1 MYKYLEI
8 LSISILLTNIYLLIS
23 IFNKKTYNK
32 IFFELVILLSIV
44 SSKLIITAI
53 KDKYILIYNILS
65 IGVYIYILVR
75 LTKKYIK
82 YPYKND
88 IDIYNEIIKINLYK
102 RDIDNTLDERKFIND
117 KLSNIKFRKEKIIDS
132 LLRDL
137 NKGIFLV
144 DELDNVYIEDNI
156 SNYIWSYNENTSLE
170 CFCKNNIKDNITFIN
185 SVNQCRNTSK
195 ILSIEIEDLKNRTFK
210 CTFAHD
216 KLNNNVICIITN
228 RISKENDNLMIDDS
242 LFYEKIVSMIP
253 NAVFIQDFDSKEIKY
268 ANESFIKLIG
278 NMDLKFI
285 NNINIDTN
293 IYKDIIDFKRE
304 TIINENGEKIN
315 IEVGGLLLDIDKK
328 RILIGIIKDITEQTK
343 RELVDNKIKENEML
357 NKSKTEFFINM
368 SHELKTP
375 LNLIHASNQLMD
387 SVYSKQLKENNNLD
401 ILNDVKII
409 KKQVNILSTLID
421 NIIELSK
428 LHHNSHEI
436 KKDNYNIVEILDE
449 IVEQFNKFIEK
460 DNINIIFDPDEEEK
474 IVNIDADDIEKVI
487 IILLSLVTR
496 YSNNNSSI
504 NFKVKTKKDFIIINI
519 ENSSGYN
526 YDNYLIDSEK
536 SVLDM
541 GVKLA
546 KEIIGL
552 YDGKLNISEGDRS
565 IHIAV
570 KIKNICKTKNY
581 KIRVR
586 NNNEEFIHS
595 QYKKM
600 CNF

>member
-1 MYKYLEI
+1 
-8 LSISILLTNIYLLIS
+8 
-23 IFNKKTYNK
+23 
-32 IFFELVILLSIV
+32 
-44 SSKLIITAI
+44 
-53 KDKYILIYNILS
+53 
-65 IGVYIYILVR
+65 
-75 LTKKYIK
+75 
-82 YPYKND
+82 
-88 IDIYNEIIKINLYK
+88 
-102 RDIDNTLDERKFIND
+102 
-117 KLSNIKFRKEKIIDS
+117 
-132 LLRDL
+132 
-137 NKGIFLV
+137 
-144 DELDNVYIEDNI
+144 
-156 SNYIWSYNENTSLE
+156 
-170 CFCKNNIKDNITFIN
+170 
-185 SVNQCRNTSK
+185 
-195 ILSIEIEDLKNRTFK
+195 
-210 CTFAHD
+210 
-216 KLNNNVICIITN
+216 
-228 RISKENDNLMIDDS
+228 
-242 LFYEKIVSMIP
+242 
-253 NAVFIQDFDSKEIKY
+253 
-268 ANESFIKLIG
+268 
-278 NMDLKFI
+278 
-285 NNINIDTN
+285 
-293 IYKDIIDFKRE
+293 
-304 TIINENGEKIN
+304 
-315 IEVGGLLLDIDKK
+315 
-328 RILIGIIKDITEQTK
+328 
-343 RELVDNKIKENEML
+343 
-357 NKSKTEFFINM
+357 
-368 SHELKTP
+368 HELKTP

-496 YSNNNSSI
+496 YSNNNSCI

-552 YDGKLNISEGDRS
+552 YDGKLNISEEDKS
-565 IHIAV
+565 IYVAV

-581 KIRVR
+581 RIRVR